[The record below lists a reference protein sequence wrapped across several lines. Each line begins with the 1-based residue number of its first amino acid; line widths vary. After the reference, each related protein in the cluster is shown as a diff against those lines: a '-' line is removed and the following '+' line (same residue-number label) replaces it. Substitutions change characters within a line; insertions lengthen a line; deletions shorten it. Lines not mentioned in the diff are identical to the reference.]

1 MRTDEERIAI
11 LHKRAE
17 KLEAQKKMC
26 LWGSASGALLILLL
40 AVIVKIDVPLQS
52 ILDGSMAGSSLLGE
66 SAGGYVL
73 VAVVAFFAGV
83 VITTVLRRRQERD
96 ADNGHGGAGA

>member
-17 KLEAQKKMC
+17 KLEAQKMMRI
-26 LWGSASGALLILLL
+26 WGTVSTGLL
-40 AVIVKIDVPLQS
+40 AVLLAMIVKIDVPLQS
-52 ILDGSMAGSSLLGE
+52 IFDGSMAGSSLLGE

-73 VAVVAFFAGV
+73 VAVVSFATAV
-83 VITTVLRRRQERD
+83 CITVYCLRRRRS
-96 ADNGHGGAGA
+96 

>member
-17 KLEAQKKMC
+17 KLEAQKMMRI
-26 LWGSASGALLILLL
+26 WGTVSTGLL
-40 AVIVKIDVPLQS
+40 AVLLAMIVKIDVPLQS

-73 VAVVAFFAGV
+73 VAGVSFAAAV
-83 VITTVLRRRQERD
+83 CITVYCLRKRR
-96 ADNGHGGAGA
+96 

>member
-26 LWGSASGALLILLL
+26 LGGSASGALLILLL

-73 VAVVAFFAGV
+73 VAVVSFAAAV
-83 VITTVLRRRQERD
+83 CITVYCLRKRR
-96 ADNGHGGAGA
+96 

>member
-17 KLEAQKKMC
+17 KLEAQKKMR
-26 LWGSASGALLILLL
+26 LWESASGALLILLL

-66 SAGGYVL
+66 SA
-73 VAVVAFFAGV
+73 AG
-83 VITTVLRRRQERD
+83 
-96 ADNGHGGAGA
+96 

>member
-17 KLEAQKKMC
+17 KLEAQKMMRI
-26 LWGSASGALLILLL
+26 WGTVSTGLL
-40 AVIVKIDVPLQS
+40 AVLLAMIVKIDVPLQS
-52 ILDGSMAGSSLLGE
+52 FLDGSMAGSSLLGE

-73 VAVVAFFAGV
+73 VAVVSFAAAV
-83 VITTVLRRRQERD
+83 CITVYCLRKRR
-96 ADNGHGGAGA
+96 